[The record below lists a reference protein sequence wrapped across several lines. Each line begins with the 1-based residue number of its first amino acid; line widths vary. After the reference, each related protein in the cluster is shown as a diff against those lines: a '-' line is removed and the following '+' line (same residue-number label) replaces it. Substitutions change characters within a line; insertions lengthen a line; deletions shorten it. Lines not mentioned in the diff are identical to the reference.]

1 MIKRIKNF
9 FRKGNLLYMLI
20 ALAMAVLL
28 WLAVTKPFL
37 FAF

>member
-1 MIKRIKNF
+1 MIERIKNF
-9 FRKGNLLYMLI
+9 FRRGNLIYMLI

-37 FAF
+37 FTF